1 MPSRRASSPR
11 GAHRQRSSRRW
22 RRRSPPDT
30 SGRWMIPGGSR
41 RSRGRGRGNRKEKKS
56 VSNLV
61 YNKRTMGQ
69 VEKRQDPR
77 LPLRMPVRCEG
88 WAFPSH
94 RTLGF
99 TRNVSRSGLL
109 LEAPQVMAQGATT
122 HLRMLTGTRIAY
134 AEAVVV
140 WTSEM
145 SPGRMGFR
153 FTTMSPADAFAWGE
167 LLAFQGGP
175 TPRSSLR
182 IPIDLE
188 VTCHVPPGTRLQG
201 RVENLSDG
209 GLLVV
214 LPQAVPPRTRV
225 SVAGAAWLALPPGG
239 AGVVWTRGSFP
250 KGGALHRLRGRADA
264 AG

>member
-1 MPSRRASSPR
+1 M
-11 GAHRQRSSRRW
+11 
-22 RRRSPPDT
+22 DD
-30 SGRWMIPGGSR
+30 
-41 RSRGRGRGNRKEKKS
+41 
-56 VSNLV
+56 
-61 YNKRTMGQ
+61 

-77 LPLRMPVRCEG
+77 LLLRMPVRCEG
-88 WAFPSH
+88 PAVPSY

-109 LEAPQVMAQGATT
+109 LEAPQVMARGGTT
-122 HLRMLTGTRIAY
+122 YLRLLTGTRTVH
-134 AEAVVV
+134 AEAVVI
-140 WTSEM
+140 WTSEA

-153 FTTMSPADAFAWGE
+153 FAKMSRADAFAWEE

-188 VTCHVPPGTRLQG
+188 VTCLVPPGTRLQG

-225 SVAGAAWLALPPGG
+225 SVAGPAWLVLPPVE
-239 AGVVWTRGSFP
+239 AEIVWTRDNFQ
-250 KGGALHRLRGRADA
+250 KEGALHGLRVLADETGKELFTIGA
-264 AG
+264 ILRSFFG

>member
-1 MPSRRASSPR
+1 
-11 GAHRQRSSRRW
+11 
-22 RRRSPPDT
+22 
-30 SGRWMIPGGSR
+30 
-41 RSRGRGRGNRKEKKS
+41 
-56 VSNLV
+56 
-61 YNKRTMGQ
+61 MGQ

-88 WAFPSH
+88 WAFRSH

-99 TRNVSRSGLL
+99 TRNVSKSGLL
-109 LEAPQVMAQGATT
+109 LQAPQVMAKGATSQ
-122 HLRMLTGTRIAY
+122 LRMLTGTRIAY

-140 WTSEM
+140 WTSDE
-145 SPGRMGFR
+145 SPGQMGLR
-153 FTTMSPADAFAWGE
+153 FTKMSPADAFAWEE

-188 VTCHVPPGTRLQG
+188 VTCHVPPDTRLQG

-225 SVAGAAWLALPPGG
+225 GVAGPAWLVLPPLE
-239 AGVVWTRGSFP
+239 AEVVWTREGRH
-250 KGGALHRLRGRADA
+250 KEGALHGLRVLVDE
-264 AG
+264 AGKELFTIGAILRSFFG

>member
-22 RRRSPPDT
+22 RRGTPPDT
-30 SGRWMIPGGSR
+30 WRRRRGG
-41 RSRGRGRGNRKEKKS
+41 GRGNRKEKKS
-56 VSNLV
+56 VANLV
-61 YNKRTMGQ
+61 YNRRARGQ
-69 VEKRQDPR
+69 VEKRQAPR

-175 TPRSSLR
+175 PPCPCCAFRSILRVPVTSPRARAFRAGSR
-182 IPIDLE
+182 I
-188 VTCHVPPGTRLQG
+188 
-201 RVENLSDG
+201 
-209 GLLVV
+209 
-214 LPQAVPPRTRV
+214 
-225 SVAGAAWLALPPGG
+225 
-239 AGVVWTRGSFP
+239 
-250 KGGALHRLRGRADA
+250 
-264 AG
+264 

>member
-1 MPSRRASSPR
+1 M
-11 GAHRQRSSRRW
+11 
-22 RRRSPPDT
+22 D
-30 SGRWMIPGGSR
+30 
-41 RSRGRGRGNRKEKKS
+41 
-56 VSNLV
+56 
-61 YNKRTMGQ
+61 Q

-88 WAFPSH
+88 RAVASY

-99 TRNVSRSGLL
+99 TKNVSRSGLL
-109 LEAPQVMAQGATT
+109 LEAPQVMVQGATT
-122 HLRMLTGTRIAY
+122 HLRMLTGTRIAS
-134 AEAVVV
+134 AEAAVV
-140 WTSEM
+140 WTSEA

-153 FTTMSPADAFAWGE
+153 FTKMSRADAFALEE

-188 VTCHVPPGTRLQG
+188 VTCLVPPNTRLQG

-225 SVAGAAWLALPPGG
+225 SVAGPAWLALPPVE
-239 AGVVWTRGSFP
+239 AEIVWTRDSLQ
-250 KGGALHRLRGRADA
+250 KEGALHGLRVLADETGKELFTIGA
-264 AG
+264 ILRSFFG

>member
-1 MPSRRASSPR
+1 M
-11 GAHRQRSSRRW
+11 
-22 RRRSPPDT
+22 
-30 SGRWMIPGGSR
+30 
-41 RSRGRGRGNRKEKKS
+41 
-56 VSNLV
+56 SNLV
-61 YNKRTMGQ
+61 YNNKTMGQ

-140 WTSEM
+140 WTSEI

-153 FTTMSPADAFAWGE
+153 FTQMSPADAFAWGE

-225 SVAGAAWLALPPGG
+225 SVAGPAWLVLPPVE
-239 AGVVWTRGSFP
+239 AEVVWTRDRFH
-250 KGGALHRLRGRADA
+250 KGGALHGLRVLADE
-264 AG
+264 AGKELFTIGAILRSFFG